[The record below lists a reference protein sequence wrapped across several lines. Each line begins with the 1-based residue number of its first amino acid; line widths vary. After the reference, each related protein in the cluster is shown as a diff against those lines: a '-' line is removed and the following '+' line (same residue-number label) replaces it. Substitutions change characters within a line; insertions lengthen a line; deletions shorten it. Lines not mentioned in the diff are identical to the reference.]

1 MTLAGIWWWRCDKDK
16 KRYYKKT
23 KTKDIVR
30 HLVGFVVDDS
40 LLLWTTAEWK
50 TGERG

>member
-1 MTLAGIWWWRCDKDK
+1 MTKTK
-16 KRYYKKT
+16 KRYYKT
-23 KTKDIVR
+23 KTKGIVR
-30 HLVGFVVDDS
+30 HLVGFVANDA